1 MSKVLVVD
9 DESDIRF
16 MHRRIL
22 AKAGHEVTEAGDGAM
37 ALAAVRDWAPD
48 LVITDMMMPIMD
60 GAELIRRLRE
70 DPATAA
76 IPVLSVS
83 GDSQLAGEAD
93 IVLTKPCLTATLLAA
108 AQDLLQRG
116 RGAR

>member
-9 DESDIRF
+9 DEPDIRF

-37 ALAAVRDWAPD
+37 ALAAVRAWAPD
-48 LVITDMMMPIMD
+48 LVITDMMMPIMS
-60 GAELIRRLRE
+60 GVELIRRLRE
-70 DPATAA
+70 DPATAM

-83 GDSQLAGEAD
+83 GDSQLAGQAD
-93 IVLTKPCLTATLLAA
+93 MVLSKPCLTASLLAA
-108 AQDLLQRG
+108 VEELLLKG
-116 RGAR
+116 RGTR